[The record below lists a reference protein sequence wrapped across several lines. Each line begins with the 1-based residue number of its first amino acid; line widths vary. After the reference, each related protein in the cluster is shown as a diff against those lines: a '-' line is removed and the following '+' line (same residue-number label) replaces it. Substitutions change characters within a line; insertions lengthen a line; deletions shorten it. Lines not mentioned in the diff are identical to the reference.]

1 MNISIQFDHG
11 ERLDAVRL
19 NQEFKNIVTDLWT
32 VISFIILVNVRKI
45 EQLVRI
51 DTRTENQVVFSGKL
65 ILNVNHSLVRKASM
79 HSLWSTM
86 IVFIESLQVHE
97 TIAQRSCISV

>member
-65 ILNVNHSLVRKASM
+65 ILNVIH
-79 HSLWSTM
+79 
-86 IVFIESLQVHE
+86 
-97 TIAQRSCISV
+97 